1 MYVNEYVLPT
11 TPGHLFADTPGAAAG
26 APGTNEPDE
35 AADRILLCWF
45 CLFGTDAKRRNDRG
59 APFPP
64 IPNDN
69 VDVEGRKIPLVAL
82 VKAPRIAMVGWLAV
96 DGWCKMKIAKLE
108 EPAIILWSSESS
120 EA

>member
-1 MYVNEYVLPT
+1 MVRVENECDKERGKPRRPPNIVNGRDVYVNEYVLPT

-35 AADRILLCWF
+35 DADRILLCWF

-64 IPNDN
+64 ISNDTM
-69 VDVEGRKIPLVAL
+69 DVGGRKIPLVAL
-82 VKAPRIAMVGWLAV
+82 VKAPRIAMVGQR
-96 DGWCKMKIAKLE
+96 K
-108 EPAIILWSSESS
+108 
-120 EA
+120 